1 MAAKIKTNDYGD
13 CIYSEDDAID
23 LIYTNPNI
31 DITKIF
37 FEVTLFRH
45 LSVFI
50 ISSPKLIMDFF
61 KIILDLL

>member
-13 CIYSEDDAID
+13 CIYSEDDAIE

-37 FEVTLFRH
+37 FEDVEQYSKALKE
-45 LSVFI
+45 LGVNLPN
-50 ISSPKLIMDFF
+50 ISSIPVTD
-61 KIILDLL
+61 

>member
-13 CIYSEDDAID
+13 CIYPEDDAID

-37 FEVTLFRH
+37 FEDVEQYPKALKD
-45 LSVFI
+45 LGVNLPKYSVFQTRYV
-50 ISSPKLIMDFF
+50 
-61 KIILDLL
+61 